1 MADPAH
7 VSEDP
12 RIAAL
17 FLAEKLVLL
26 SQRSYMPKRLA
37 HGHDEPGVGEKLRE
51 IRKAVALQDV
61 DSRKLATRL
70 IEGVAWLFPPYL

>member
-1 MADPAH
+1 
-7 VSEDP
+7 
-12 RIAAL
+12 
-17 FLAEKLVLL
+17 
-26 SQRSYMPKRLA
+26 MPKRLA